1 MSNNTTSIDLNLNYD
16 YDRNG
21 AVIYTVVILLF
32 YSLSLFCTLILN
44 IDPDDDSYEKKW
56 SVYKDMK
63 NRKAFHT
70 SHADVLSKLV
80 KEYLL
85 QMKGFL
91 LDILA
96 DQTLRTKY
104 WRIYYGD
111 EKLNFQPEKFI
122 SAESKRLFA
131 VTQRVNQLNNEQRK
145 HSNKHEEFNE
155 INERKTYR
163 SLQSSP
169 EVTSTPSSFLF
180 KFRRARSTSV
190 PSENISL
197 NTPIERRSYDI
208 LSQTPLCKPPIITI
222 TKHP

>member
-70 SHADVLSKLV
+70 SHADVLN
-80 KEYLL
+80 
-85 QMKGFL
+85 
-91 LDILA
+91 ILA